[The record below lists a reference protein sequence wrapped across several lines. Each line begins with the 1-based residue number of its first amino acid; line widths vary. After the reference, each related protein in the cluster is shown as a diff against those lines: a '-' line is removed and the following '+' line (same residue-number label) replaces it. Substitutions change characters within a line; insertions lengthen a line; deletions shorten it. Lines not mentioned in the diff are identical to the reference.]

1 MIPRYARDRERSWA
15 VKTWTPWEN
24 LRVRVTELNLSPYA
38 VETWRQ
44 VKGRWLYRVHRFGDA
59 E

>member
-1 MIPRYARDRERSWA
+1 MDESVRDGERSWS
-15 VKTWTPWEN
+15 VKTWTPWGN

-44 VKGRWLYRVHRFGDA
+44 VKGQWLYQVHRFGDA
-59 E
+59 V